1 MLGMLLSIVVASVLG
16 SLHCAAMCGAIATVV
31 GAAQGGSP
39 RWRRL
44 AAYHG
49 GRALAYGTLGAI
61 AGTAGAGLDRAA
73 LATSG
78 AHDVARIV
86 MGATLLVFAL
96 RPLLARWRAGTA
108 TVRLRRGPARTAG
121 WLARALADRR
131 GTGCASV
138 GVLTGAM
145 PCGWLWSFAL
155 AAAATATPGSGALVM
170 LAFWLGTLPSLLGVG
185 AIAAVVGPRL
195 GRHAPTLTAAVLVV
209 VAIAT
214 MTGAIGP
221 GAGADDQ
228 EAACCH
234 HE

>member
-1 MLGMLLSIVVASVLG
+1 MFGMLLSIVVASVLG

-31 GAAQGGSP
+31 GTAHGEGG

-44 AAYHG
+44 LAYHG
-49 GRALAYGTLGAI
+49 GRGLAYVGLGAI
-61 AGTAGAGLDRAA
+61 AGTAGAGIDRAA

-78 AHDVARIV
+78 AHDVARIA
-86 MGATLLVFAL
+86 MGATLLIFAL
-96 RPLLARWRAGTA
+96 RPLFARWRARSGT
-108 TVRLRRGPARTAG
+108 VPLRRGPARTAG
-121 WLARALADRR
+121 WLARALANRR
-131 GTGCASV
+131 GPGCASV
-138 GVLTGAM
+138 GLLTGAM

-155 AAAATATPGSGALVM
+155 AAAATASPGTGALVM

-195 GRHAPTLTAAVLVV
+195 GRHAPTLTAIVLVL

-214 MTGAIGP
+214 MAGAIGP
-221 GAGADDQ
+221 GAGADDE
-228 EAACCH
+228 EAPCCH